1 MKTQLIP
8 TAALTIVLMATS
20 ANTLAQSAGHAG
32 HHDEATSATMNAPM
46 PSAVLPRRTRP
57 AAVRPAMAEM
67 DHGNMLMQG
76 GGAPEDARDPHAY
89 SGGNTLYTGPYAL
102 GPTRSL
108 RLGDEDS
115 YGMFLADRLE
125 AARSDGRTTGGYDL
139 MARFGRDY
147 DRLVLKAEGEV
158 VSGSLEESRTEA
170 LWSHAVATFWDTQLG
185 LRQDT
190 GPGPSRTWL
199 AFGVQGLAPY
209 WFEVDATAYVGEAGR
224 TALRLSAEYELLL
237 TQRLVLQPRIEASAY
252 GQSDPENGI
261 GNGLS
266 NVSAGLRLRYEFTR
280 QFAPYIGVEW
290 TGAYGETAD
299 LRRAASAKLHET
311 RIVAGVRL
319 WF

>member
-1 MKTQLIP
+1 MKTKLFP
-8 TAALTIVLMATS
+8 AATLMAALTAAS
-20 ANTLAQSAGHAG
+20 ASALAQNAGHAG
-32 HHDEATSATMNAPM
+32 HHGDSTSASM
-46 PSAVLPRRTRP
+46 PSAASPKRTQP
-57 AAVRPAMAEM
+57 AAVQPATTEM
-67 DHGNMLMQG
+67 DHGDMRMQG
-76 GGAPEDARDPHAY
+76 GAAPEDARDPHGY
-89 SGGNTLYTGPYAL
+89 SGGNTLTSGPYAL

-115 YGMFLADRLE
+115 FGLFLADRLE
-125 AARSDGRTTGGYDL
+125 ATRSDGSTTGGYDL

-190 GPGPSRTWL
+190 GPGSSRTWL

-261 GNGLS
+261 GKGLS
-266 NVSAGLRLRYEFTR
+266 NVTAGLRLRYELTR

-299 LRRAASAKLHET
+299 LRRAASAKARDT
-311 RIVAGVRL
+311 RFVAGVRL